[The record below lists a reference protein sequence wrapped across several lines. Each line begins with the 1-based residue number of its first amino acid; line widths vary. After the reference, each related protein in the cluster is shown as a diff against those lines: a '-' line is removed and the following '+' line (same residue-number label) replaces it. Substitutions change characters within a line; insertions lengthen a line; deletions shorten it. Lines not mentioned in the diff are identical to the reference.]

1 MRYTFVAAHRPL
13 FPVRAMCRYLG
24 IHPSCFYAWLR
35 NRLSKRAKEDAHQTG
50 LIRKACQ
57 ESGKVYG
64 Y

>member
-1 MRYTFVAAHRPL
+1 
-13 FPVRAMCRYLG
+13 MCRYLG

-64 Y
+64 YRTLHDLSLIHI